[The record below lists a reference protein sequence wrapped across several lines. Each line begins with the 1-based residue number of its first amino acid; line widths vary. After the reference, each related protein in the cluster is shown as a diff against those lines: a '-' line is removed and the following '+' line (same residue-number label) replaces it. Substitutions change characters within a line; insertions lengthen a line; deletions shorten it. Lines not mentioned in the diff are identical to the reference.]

1 MSDIMRM
8 IPFGNL
14 MDWMLVEHG
23 KEGSIFGIRKN
34 KFYKNATGK
43 QIMVCGEFIS
53 SPIGPA
59 AGPNSQLAQ
68 NIIAAYLAGSRFIE
82 LKTVQIMDGEELRK
96 AVAKPCINAQDEGY
110 NVEWSTELTVQE
122 AFDEYV
128 KAWFAIQVMAKELG
142 ISAQRDFAYNMSVGY
157 DLKGIQSPKID
168 GFIEGLKNA
177 SGSGIWKT
185 CSQWLRDNLSKFSN
199 VNASDVDAIESR
211 LCSSIT
217 LSTLHGCPPEE
228 IERISRYLFEEK
240 GLHVFVKCNPTLLG
254 YETARD
260 LLDRMGYTYIDFTDH
275 HFKHDLQYSD
285 GVAMFKRLQEFAK
298 ERGLEFG
305 LKLTNTFPVNIKNE
319 ELPGEQM
326 YMSGRSLFPLT
337 ITLASKLS
345 REFGGKLQ
353 ISYSGG
359 ADFFN
364 IDSILNVGIQPI
376 SMATTILK
384 PGGYERMK
392 QIAEKAEPYLN
403 GAFRGVDVKALD
415 ALAASVFEK
424 RFHKKSARPVG
435 SRKTESRLP
444 LFDCA
449 KAPCQ
454 DGGCPINQ
462 QVPTYL
468 RLVNEKK
475 YAEAFDVI
483 AMDNSSPAVTGTIC
497 DHQCQ
502 HVCTRLDYEQPLE
515 IREMKKIAVLNAQDE
530 YIARMQPAKIV
541 SKKKAVVVGAG
552 PAGVGTAFFLRRN
565 GIETTV
571 LERRAE
577 PYGIVKYVIPEFRI
591 GEDMIARDVALAK
604 KAGVQFVF
612 GVDGKID
619 IEALK
624 KEYDYVVLATGAW
637 KPGESPVKEGRELVR
652 DALSFLEEYKKK
664 KGHVEIGGTV
674 AIIGGGDVAMDCARA
689 AKRAPGVKRSIVV
702 YRRTVAYM
710 PAEPEEK
717 ELALHDGVEL
727 MELLAPV
734 KYDGKTLLCEKM
746 QLGEKD
752 ASGRR
757 GVTGTGEMVP
767 VAADTVIGATGA
779 KVDSEI
785 FGANGIALD
794 AKGRVVMNEENE
806 TSVSNVYV
814 AGDCKAGPAT
824 VVKGIADAKTV
835 TKSILTKEGLSPDFA
850 VTELVQDLASLYEKK
865 GVLKEAVKDQ
875 NDGARCLA
883 CDVVCELCCDVCPNR
898 ANVLVVVDGKHQIV
912 HLDGMCNECGN
923 CGIFCP
929 HTGDPYKDK
938 VTLFWTEED
947 FKESTNKGFFR
958 VEGDRYSVRVE
969 DGSVVSWRRGEPGVS
984 LEMAKT
990 LGAVLE
996 RYPYYM
1002 MNL

>member
-1 MSDIMRM
+1 MSDIMRL

-14 MDWMLVEHG
+14 MDWMLAEHG
-23 KEGSIFGIRKN
+23 KEGSVFGIRN
-34 KFYKNATGK
+34 SKFYRNTSGNR
-43 QIMVCGEFIS
+43 IVFCGETIS

-96 AVAKPCINAQDEGY
+96 AVSKPCINAQDEGY
-110 NVEWSTELTVQE
+110 NVEWSTELTVPE

-128 KAWFAIQVMAKELG
+128 KAWFAVQVIAKEFG
-142 ISAQRDFAYNMSVGY
+142 ISSTRDFSFNMSVGY

-168 GFIEGLKNA
+168 TFIEGLKDA
-177 SGSGIWKT
+177 SGSDIWKT
-185 CSQWLRDNLSKFSN
+185 CTSWLRANLSKFTR
-199 VNASDVDAIESR
+199 VTAADVEAIESR
-211 LCSSIT
+211 LCNSIT

-228 IERISRYLFEEK
+228 IERISRYLLKEK
-240 GLHVFVKCNPTLLG
+240 GLHIFVKCNPTLLG

-260 LLDRMGYTYIDFTDH
+260 LLDRMGFSYVDFTDH
-275 HFKHDLQYSD
+275 HFKHDLQYGD
-285 GVAMFKRLQEFAK
+285 GVAMLGRLQEYAK
-298 ERGLEFG
+298 GLGREFG
-305 LKLTNTFPVNIKNE
+305 VKLTNTFPVKIKDE
-319 ELPGEQM
+319 ELPGEEM

-337 ITLASKLS
+337 ITLASRLS
-345 REFGGKLQ
+345 REFGGSLQ
-353 ISYSGG
+353 ISFSGG

-364 IDSILNVGIQPI
+364 IDSILRTGIQPVT
-376 SMATTILK
+376 MATTVLK

-392 QIAEKAEPYLN
+392 QVAEKAEPMLD
-403 GAFRGVDVKALD
+403 GAFRGVDVDALE
-415 ALAASVFEK
+415 ALAASVFENK
-424 RFHKKSARPVG
+424 FHKKSARPVG
-435 SRKTESRLP
+435 SRKTDSRLP

-462 QVPTYL
+462 QVPAYL
-468 RLVNEKK
+468 RMVNEKK

-515 IREMKKIAVLNAQDE
+515 IREMKKIAVLHAQDAF
-530 YIARMQPAKIV
+530 IDRMQPAKIA
-541 SKKKAVVVGAG
+541 SKKQVAVVGAG

-565 GIETTV
+565 GIDTTV
-571 LERRAE
+571 FERRAE

-591 GEDMIARDVALAK
+591 PEDMIARDFAMAE
-604 KAGVQFVF
+604 KAGVKFVF
-612 GVDGKID
+612 SVDGKTD
-619 IEALK
+619 VDALK
-624 KEYDYVVLATGAW
+624 KEYEYVVLATGAW
-637 KPGESPVKEGRELVR
+637 SPGESPVKEGREHVR
-652 DALSFLEEYKKK
+652 DALDFLEEYKKK
-664 KGHVEIGGTV
+664 KGRVELGGTV

-689 AKRAPGVKRSIVV
+689 AKRAPGVQRSMIV
-702 YRRTVAYM
+702 YRRTAAFM
-710 PAEPEEK
+710 PAEAEEK
-717 ELALHDGVEL
+717 ELALHDGVEF

-734 KYDGKTLLCEKM
+734 KYDGKTLVCEKM
-746 QLGEKD
+746 QLAEKD

-757 GVTGTGEMVP
+757 SVSGTGEMVS

-779 KVDSEI
+779 RVDAEL
-785 FGANGIALD
+785 FKANGIALD
-794 AKGRVVMNEENE
+794 AKGRVVVNEENE
-806 TSVSNVYV
+806 TSAPNVYV
-814 AGDCKAGPAT
+814 AGDCKAGPST
-824 VVKGIADAKTV
+824 VVKGIADAKIV
-835 TKSILTKEGLSPDFA
+835 AKSILAKEGLSPDFA
-850 VTELVQDLASLYEKK
+850 VTELVHDLAALYEKK
-865 GVLKEAVKDQ
+865 GVLKEAVKERS
-875 NDGARCLA
+875 DGDRCLA

-938 VTLFWTEED
+938 VTIFWTEED
-947 FKESTNKGFFR
+947 FKDSTNKGFFR
-958 VEGDRYSVRVE
+958 LEGDLYSVRVE
-969 DGSVVSWRRGEPGVS
+969 DGSVVFWRRGEPGVS
-984 LEMAKT
+984 PEMAET
-990 LGAVLE
+990 LDAVLE